1 MRHRGGALRSAN
13 HTRINAPNRNRRD
26 LTADQQSNTKGDIEL
41 TRSIRQALMND
52 RSLSTAAH
60 NITIVSVNGR
70 VTLRG
75 PVKSL
80 REKAAIDAKAE
91 AIAGKDKVDNDLNIG
106 TRD

>member
-1 MRHRGGALRSAN
+1 
-13 HTRINAPNRNRRD
+13 
-26 LTADQQSNTKGDIEL
+26 
-41 TRSIRQALMND
+41 MND